1 MVSRSLLLKIR
12 KQKHM
17 TLHKL
22 TIPRHPEWQVCHLR
36 LFADATNEQLNR
48 LQARRSL
55 ENVCSTI
62 ARDLSLSTKSLANRE
77 IDGDYIVVIKMAFAM
92 FAMVKGEMSGDFT
105 D

>member
-1 MVSRSLLLKIR
+1 M
-12 KQKHM
+12 
-17 TLHKL
+17 
-22 TIPRHPEWQVCHLR
+22 
-36 LFADATNEQLNR
+36 
-48 LQARRSL
+48 
-55 ENVCSTI
+55 CSTI